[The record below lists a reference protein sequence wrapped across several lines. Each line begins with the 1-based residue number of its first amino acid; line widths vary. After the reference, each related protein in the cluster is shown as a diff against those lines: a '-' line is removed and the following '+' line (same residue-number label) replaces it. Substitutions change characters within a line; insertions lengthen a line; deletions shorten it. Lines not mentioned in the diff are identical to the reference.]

1 MAKATTTT
9 KAKPKAPRSSA
20 RQAAPAETTSET
32 ETPETKSVP
41 KPSKAKKATPEAEK
55 PEKVEGKKEKLI
67 RDSFTLP
74 ESDYSTI
81 KQLKERCL
89 AAGIEVKKSEIV
101 RVALNILAKQT
112 DQKLISAVK
121 ALPRIKTGRPKKAR

>member
-1 MAKATTTT
+1 MQKAPPAVQSEAVAEAPTIQTESTKKPVKVAKA
-9 KAKPKAPRSSA
+9 AL
-20 RQAAPAETTSET
+20 
-32 ETPETKSVP
+32 
-41 KPSKAKKATPEAEK
+41 K
-55 PEKVEGKKEKLI
+55 PEKTESKKEKLI

-74 ESDYSTI
+74 ESDYAAI